1 MPKDLSDVLTEKTQV
16 SFPVSKLWLY
26 AISVVARCQGKNDLR
41 VEIDGRLFRE
51 IFALRMKL
59 SE

>member
-16 SFPVSKLWLY
+16 SFPVSKLGLY